1 MSIAYDT
8 PPELEVVGLTYNH
21 IEISMYHVSAQ
32 DHKDELDWINVV
44 WSTGENITTSAD
56 TTSIDSEGIA
66 NTDVTV
72 TVTFVYNGLNTVDT
86 TLTIHVPDVP
96 KDPELY
102 VDTSS
107 DSYLRIPETDR
118 YIDTNKLFYADS
130 EGKLTDIILPNDP
143 NIEAIKKLVPEDNW
157 KYLEERLVPN
167 PYDLD
172 NETYVDLLT
181 GLQIDKELKVSGKL
195 EDPEDKI
202 KALKESWIQKIFA
215 PEEPGKEPEKEPEKE
230 KEKEP
235 LRTYVLGRKF
245 YTGDLQNM
253 TMFEK
258 EVYKYIQGKQLDI
271 NILMDFYKEFPSWS
285 TEEKYYKL
293 PILTVMLKDYI
304 ASVRTEI

>member
-21 IEISMYHVSAQ
+21 IEISMHHVSEQ
-32 DHKDELDWINVV
+32 EHHDELDWINVV

-72 TVTFVYNGLNTVDT
+72 TVAFVYNGLNTVDA
-86 TLTIHVPDVP
+86 TLTIKVPDVP
-96 KDPELY
+96 KDPDLY
-102 VDTSS
+102 VDTTS
-107 DSYLRIPETDR
+107 DDYIQIPETDK
-118 YIDTNKLFYADS
+118 YIDAKRLFYADS

-143 NIEAIKKLVPEDNW
+143 NIEAIKKLIPEDKW
-157 KYLEERLVPN
+157 KYLNERLVTN
-167 PYDLD
+167 PYDD
-172 NETYVDLLT
+172 AKETYIDLLT
-181 GLQIDKELKVSGKL
+181 GLQIDKELKVSSKVDDTEL
-195 EDPEDKI
+195 KI
-202 KALKESWIQKIFA
+202 KALKESWIQKIFS
-215 PEEPGKEPEKEPEKE
+215 PEEPEKEPEKE
-230 KEKEP
+230 PEEKEKDA

-293 PILTVMLKDYI
+293 PILVVMLKDYI

>member
-8 PPELEVVGLTYNH
+8 APEIEVTELRHDH

-32 DHKDELDWINVV
+32 DHRDELDWINVS
-44 WSTGENITTSAD
+44 WSTGDNITTSA
-56 TTSIDSEGIA
+56 TTATLDSSGIA
-66 NTDVTV
+66 NSTVTV
-72 TVTFVYNGLNTVDT
+72 TVVYVYNGLNTVEG
-86 TLTIHVPDVP
+86 TLTMDVPDVP
-96 KDPELY
+96 KDPDLY
-102 VDTSS
+102 VDTASEN
-107 DSYLRIPETDR
+107 YVNIPQTDK
-118 YIDTNKLFYADS
+118 YIDTKRLFYAND

-143 NIEAIKKLVPEDNW
+143 NIEAIKTLIPEDKW
-157 KYLEERLVPN
+157 KYLNERLVNN
-167 PYDLD
+167 PYEEGTL
-172 NETYVDLLT
+172 VDLLT
-181 GLQIDKELKVSGKL
+181 GLKIDNEYKVSGKVDDTEEKIKSL
-195 EDPEDKI
+195 KEKWIEDLTAPKQPEEEPKKPEEPEDKD
-202 KALKESWIQKIFA
+202 A
-215 PEEPGKEPEKEPEKE
+215 
-230 KEKEP
+230 

>member
-1 MSIAYDT
+1 MPIAYDT
-8 PPELEVVGLTYNH
+8 APEIEVTELRHDH

-32 DHKDELDWINVV
+32 DHRDELDWINVA

-56 TTSIDSEGIA
+56 TASIDSEGIA

-96 KDPELY
+96 KDPDLY
-102 VDTSS
+102 VDIASE
-107 DSYLRIPETDR
+107 DYVNIPQTDK
-118 YIDTNKLFYADS
+118 YIDTKRLFYAND

-143 NIEAIKKLVPEDNW
+143 NIEAIKMLVSEDKW
-157 KYLEERLVPN
+157 KYLNERLVNN
-167 PYDLD
+167 PYEEGTL
-172 NETYVDLLT
+172 VDLLT
-181 GLQIDKELKVSGKL
+181 GLKIDNEYKVSGKVDDTEEKIKSL
-195 EDPEDKI
+195 KEKWIEDLTAPKQPEEEPKKPEEPEDKE
-202 KALKESWIQKIFA
+202 A
-215 PEEPGKEPEKEPEKE
+215 
-230 KEKEP
+230 

-245 YTGDLQNM
+245 YTGDLEKM

-293 PILTVMLKDYI
+293 PILVVMLKDYI

>member
-21 IEISMYHVSAQ
+21 IKISMYHVSAQ
-32 DHKDELDWINVV
+32 DHKDELDWINVA

-56 TTSIDSEGIA
+56 TASIDSEGIA

-96 KDPELY
+96 KNPELY
-102 VDTSS
+102 VDTAS
-107 DSYLRIPETDR
+107 DDYLHIPETDK
-118 YIDTNKLFYADS
+118 YIDAKRLFYAD
-130 EGKLTDIILPNDP
+130 ENGKLTDIILPNDP
-143 NIEAIKKLVPEDNW
+143 NIEAIKKLIPEDKW
-157 KYLEERLVPN
+157 IYLNERLVTN
-167 PYDLD
+167 PYDD
-172 NETYVDLLT
+172 TKETYVDLLT
-181 GLQIDKELKVSGKL
+181 GLQIDKELKVSGKIDDS
-195 EDPEDKI
+195 ESKI
-202 KALKESWIQKIFA
+202 KTLKEDWIKKLTTPQ
-215 PEEPGKEPEKEPEKE
+215 EPEKEPEKE
-230 KEKEP
+230 PEEKEKDA